1 MLETFTPAVCG
12 SRKRQIVAQALFA
25 ATAVA
30 TAATLGL
37 VLGALGSALGARQ
50 AVLAAAGLALIAA
63 AREAGIVRF
72 PLPQARRQVPERW
85 RFELPLPVWATGY
98 GAGLGAGF
106 FTYQP
111 VSTFWVACAAALAL
125 GRPLPAALCLSLYG
139 VGRAAMVVWPRRRG
153 DDPTAA
159 VERLAGRRGA
169 LLRANAATLV
179 ACGVLLALA
188 PAAGGAVM
196 VQGGALDPS
205 VDRGNLAFAT
215 QDGSVVIRPL
225 GGGPDV
231 VIPDAREPSLSGN
244 HVAVVDGAG
253 VTVWDW
259 QSETPV
265 ETVPGVS
272 HPALAWPL
280 LAYVRVDSSSR
291 VIVVRNLENPGDQ
304 GQVRARV
311 KRSVDL
317 GRPSLRGNRLAWHTA
332 SRRSSSILVKTL
344 GAKAPRVVARS
355 RISLL
360 ANPSLA
366 GSRIVWVEQ
375 RSGKSYLRVGS
386 VRNRKVRTLERLPGR
401 GRTYW
406 TTALSADWVYAT
418 RWRLATGGA
427 SILGTRR

>member
-37 VLGALGSALGARQ
+37 ALGALGSALDARQ
-50 AVLAAAGLALIAA
+50 AVLAAAALALLAA

-153 DDPTAA
+153 DDPTVA

-169 LLRANAATLV
+169 LLRANVAALV

-196 VQGGALDPS
+196 VQSGALDPS
-205 VDRGNLAFAT
+205 VDGVNMAFAS
-215 QDGSVVIRPL
+215 QLDGRVVIRPL

-244 HVAVVDGAG
+244 HVAFVRNGG
-253 VTVWDW
+253 VTVLNW
-259 QSETPV
+259 QTSDETSFD
-265 ETVPGVS
+265 GVS
-272 HPALAWPL
+272 HPALDWPL

-291 VIVVRNLENPGDQ
+291 VIVVRNLDDGTE
-304 GQVRARV
+304 QVRARV
-311 KRSVDL
+311 KRSIDL

-332 SRRSSSILVKTL
+332 SRRSSSILTKTL
-344 GAKAPRVVARS
+344 GAKSPRVVARS

-366 GSRIVWVEQ
+366 GARIVWVEQ

-386 VRNRKVRTLERLPGR
+386 VRNRAVRTLEQFPGR

-406 TTALSADWVYAT
+406 TTAMGADWVYAT
-418 RWRLATGGA
+418 RWRLADGGA
-427 SILGTRR
+427 SLLRTRY

>member
-12 SRKRQIVAQALFA
+12 SRKRQIVAQALF
-25 ATAVA
+25 
-30 TAATLGL
+30 TAAAVVTAAALGL
-37 VLGALGSALGARQ
+37 ALGALGGALGARQ
-50 AVLAAAGLALIAA
+50 AVLAAAALALLAA
-63 AREAGIVRF
+63 ARELGIVRF

-111 VSTFWVACAAALAL
+111 VSTFWVACAAAFAL

-139 VGRAAMVVWPRRRG
+139 LGRAAMVVWPRRRG

-169 LLRANAATLV
+169 LLRANAAALV

-196 VQGGALDPS
+196 VQAGALDPT
-205 VDRGNLAFAT
+205 VDGSNIAFAS
-215 QDGSVVIRPL
+215 QDGSVVIRPS
-225 GGGPDV
+225 GGSDA
-231 VIPDAREPSLSGN
+231 VIPDAGEPSVSGN
-244 HVAVVDGAG
+244 HVAYFDGSDVV
-253 VTVWDW
+253 VYNW
-259 QSETPV
+259 QASSE
-265 ETVPGVS
+265 EARIPGVS
-272 HPALAWPL
+272 HPALDWPL
-280 LAYVRVDSSSR
+280 LAYVRVDPGAR

-311 KRSVDL
+311 KRSIDL

-332 SRRSSSILVKTL
+332 SRRSSSILTKTL

-375 RSGKSYLRVGS
+375 RSGRSYLRVGS
-386 VRNRKVRTLERLPGR
+386 VRNRAVRTLEQFPGR

-406 TTALSADWVYAT
+406 TTAMGADWVYAT
-418 RWRLATGGA
+418 RWWRDGHANVLR
-427 SILGTRR
+427 TRY

>member
-25 ATAVA
+25 TTAIA
-30 TAATLGL
+30 TAAALGL
-37 VLGALGSALGARQ
+37 ALGAVGSALGARQ
-50 AVLAAAGLALIAA
+50 AVLAAAALALVAA

-169 LLRANAATLV
+169 LLRANVAALV

-196 VQGGALDPS
+196 VQS
-205 VDRGNLAFAT
+205 
-215 QDGSVVIRPL
+215 
-225 GGGPDV
+225 
-231 VIPDAREPSLSGN
+231 
-244 HVAVVDGAG
+244 
-253 VTVWDW
+253 
-259 QSETPV
+259 
-265 ETVPGVS
+265 
-272 HPALAWPL
+272 
-280 LAYVRVDSSSR
+280 
-291 VIVVRNLENPGDQ
+291 
-304 GQVRARV
+304 
-311 KRSVDL
+311 
-317 GRPSLRGNRLAWHTA
+317 
-332 SRRSSSILVKTL
+332 
-344 GAKAPRVVARS
+344 ARS
-355 RISLL
+355 RPVGRRRHHRVRVAGRRRRPHPARGRRRGPRRDRRRARAL
-360 ANPSLA
+360 ALREPRRGRRRRRRHGLGLA
-366 GSRIVWVEQ
+366 GRHAGRQ
-375 RSGKSYLRVGS
+375 HPR
-386 VRNRKVRTLERLPGR
+386 RLPPGP
-401 GRTYW
+401 
-406 TTALSADWVYAT
+406 
-418 RWRLATGGA
+418 RLAA
-427 SILGTRR
+427 ARLRQDRFRARA

>member
-30 TAATLGL
+30 TAAALGL
-37 VLGALGSALGARQ
+37 ALGAVGSALGARQ
-50 AVLAAAGLALIAA
+50 AVLAAAALALIAA

-169 LLRANAATLV
+169 LLRANAAALV

-188 PAAGGAVM
+188 PAAGGAVV
-196 VQGGALDPS
+196 VQSRALDPS
-205 VDRGNLAFAT
+205 VDGAAIAFASQ
-215 QDGSVVIRPL
+215 QDGSVHIRP
-225 GGGPDV
+225 GRRRPRHRHSPTRASPRSPGTTSRSSTE
-231 VIPDAREPSLSGN
+231 AASRSG
-244 HVAVVDGAG
+244 
-253 VTVWDW
+253 T
-259 QSETPV
+259 
-265 ETVPGVS
+265 
-272 HPALAWPL
+272 
-280 LAYVRVDSSSR
+280 
-291 VIVVRNLENPGDQ
+291 
-304 GQVRARV
+304 
-311 KRSVDL
+311 
-317 GRPSLRGNRLAWHTA
+317 GRPTRRSRASPA
-332 SRRSSSILVKTL
+332 SRTR
-344 GAKAPRVVARS
+344 
-355 RISLL
+355 
-360 ANPSLA
+360 PS
-366 GSRIVWVEQ
+366 
-375 RSGKSYLRVGS
+375 
-386 VRNRKVRTLERLPGR
+386 PGR
-401 GRTYW
+401 CSPTSG
-406 TTALSADWVYAT
+406 
-418 RWRLATGGA
+418 
-427 SILGTRR
+427 SIPTPG

>member
-37 VLGALGSALGARQ
+37 ALGALGSALGARQ
-50 AVLAAAGLALIAA
+50 AVLAAAALALLAA

-139 VGRAAMVVWPRRRG
+139 FGRAGMVAWPRRRG

-169 LLRANAATLV
+169 ILRANVAALV

-196 VQGGALDPS
+196 VQSRALDPS
-205 VDRGNLAFAT
+205 VDGGTIAFAS
-215 QDGSVVIRPL
+215 QLDGAVHIRPAA
-225 GGGPDV
+225 GGADLA
-231 VIPDAREPSLSGN
+231 VIDDSREPSLSGN
-244 HVAVVDGAG
+244 HVAVVDGGG

-259 QSETPV
+259 QSDSPV
-265 ETVPGVS
+265 DSISGVS
-272 HPALAWPL
+272 HPALDWPL
-280 LAYVRVDSSSR
+280 LAYVRAESSSR
-291 VIVVRNLENPGDQ
+291 VIVVRNLDNGTE
-304 GQVRARV
+304 QVRARV
-311 KRSVDL
+311 KRSIDL

-332 SRRSSSILVKTL
+332 SRRSSSILTKTL
-344 GAKAPRVVARS
+344 GAKSPRVVARS

-375 RSGKSYLRVGS
+375 RSGRSYLRVGS
-386 VRNRKVRTLERLPGR
+386 VRNRAVRTLEQFPGR

-406 TTALSADWVYAT
+406 TTAMGADWVYAT
-418 RWRLATGGA
+418 RWWRDGHANVLR
-427 SILGTRR
+427 TRY